1 MKNIFVFTLLFS
13 VLTMTAQTTDRVVF
27 WLHGLGGN
35 DAAFTKVADA
45 TSLTGAPGYP
55 KRRAASVQLGYENHT
70 FSLGEAGG
78 FVEGQIRLNDGIS
91 SSYGLGFNN
100 NFIIAH
106 SQGGLVARVVDKLYS
121 DAPWLGRRI
130 NGLVTFGTPH
140 QGARILNNIG
150 DFNGFISSGCND
162 LLAGEVEES
171 VPNGLLIDLIIPNN
185 IVSTVIQPICAL
197 AGEAAPLAFSD
208 FTQPI
213 TEDYKINPMTPILS
227 QLNNFQSNI
236 PKVAFYGVE
245 DQSNLLWKILFNVKD
260 RLPNSF
266 PAFGADDD
274 NKLVNAKN
282 ANLSKYQ
289 TKVTFW
295 QNQWSSLAS
304 NYCNGW
310 EWFFAPVYCVF
321 NDASVNSDRNKAIKN
336 RDAWQKGA
344 TWWASANDKF
354 ATTIGALDFQEVQ
367 TTGYECN
374 CESVDYYGNTV
385 YQWTELS
392 DSPNCPNY
400 GAWSGCSFTG
410 NTDVQ
415 TTFIP
420 ITKESDGI
428 VLRESAENFPG
439 AASVGRMEGS
449 NHQQMRND
457 TNTRDRLNELW
468 DGQRGSFFYTLPR

>member
-1 MKNIFVFTLLFS
+1 
-13 VLTMTAQTTDRVVF
+13 MTAQNDRVVF
-27 WLHGLGGN
+27 WLHGLGGDN
-35 DAAFTKVADA
+35 AAFTKVVEA
-45 TSLTGAPGYP
+45 TTFTGASGYSA
-55 KRRAASVQLGYENHT
+55 RRIASVQLGYENQS
-70 FSLGEAGG
+70 FSLNSAASFLENS
-78 FVEGQIRLNDGIS
+78 IRNNDGVS
-91 SSYGLGFNN
+91 SSYGLSYNN

-106 SQGGLVARVVDKLYS
+106 SQGGLVARSIDKLYS
-121 DAPWLGRRI
+121 DFPWLGRRI

-140 QGARILNNIG
+140 QGAKILNNIG
-150 DFNGFISSGCND
+150 NFNSFISSGCSD
-162 LLAGEVEES
+162 LSAGVLEEAI
-171 VPNGLLIDLIIPNN
+171 PNGFLIDLIIPNN
-185 IVSTVIQPICAL
+185 IVSTVTQPICAL
-197 AGEAAPLAFSD
+197 AGEAAPLAFND

-213 TEDYKINPMTPILS
+213 TEDYKVGASNLAT
-227 QLNNFQSNI
+227 LNSFQSNV

-245 DQSNLLWKILFNVKD
+245 DQSTMLWRILFNVKD

-274 NKLVNAKN
+274 NKLVNA
-282 ANLSKYQ
+282 ANSNLLKYQ
-289 TKVTFW
+289 TKVAFW

-304 NYCNGW
+304 SYCNGW
-310 EWFFAPVYCVF
+310 QRFFAPAYCIF
-321 NDASVNSDRNKAIKN
+321 NDGNVNSNRNKAIKN

-344 TWWASANDKF
+344 TWWATANDKF
-354 ATTIGALDFQEVQ
+354 ASTIGAVDFQEIQ

-385 YQWTELS
+385 YQWTEYS

-457 TNTRDRLNELW
+457 SNTKQKLLELW
-468 DGQRGSFFYTLPR
+468 GGSHGNFFITGTR